1 MRYIKYIFLGLLGLC
16 LLTVALANRG
26 PVQIRLLPEDMAAL
40 IGVNWSADVPLFLV
54 IFGGILV
61 GLLIGFVWEW
71 LREHR
76 IRAEAAR
83 TRRQLTESRREIE
96 QLREAQPKGAGD
108 DVLALLDDGGRS
120 R

>member
-1 MRYIKYIFLGLLGLC
+1 MRYLKYLFLALLGLC

-26 PVQIRLLPEDMAAL
+26 PVEIQLLPGDMAGL
-40 IGVNWSADVPLFLV
+40 LGFNWSMQLPLFLI
-54 IFGGILV
+54 IFGGIV
-61 GLLIGFVWEW
+61 AGLLIGFIWEW

-83 TRRQLTESRREIE
+83 TKRRLAETRREVE
-96 QLREAQPKGAGD
+96 QLREARPKEAGD
-108 DVLALLDDGGRS
+108 DVLALLDDGGRA

>member
-1 MRYIKYIFLGLLGLC
+1 
-16 LLTVALANRG
+16 
-26 PVQIRLLPEDMAAL
+26 
-40 IGVNWSADVPLFLV
+40 V

-61 GLLIGFVWEW
+61 GLLIGFIWEW

-83 TRRQLTESRREIE
+83 TRRELTESRREVE
-96 QLREAQPKGAGD
+96 KLREARPKEAGD
-108 DVLALLDDGGRS
+108 DVLALLDDGRPA

>member
-1 MRYIKYIFLGLLGLC
+1 MRYLKFIFLGLLGLC

-26 PVQIRLLPEDMAAL
+26 PVEIRLLPDDMAGL
-40 IGVNWSADVPLFLV
+40 IGFNWSAELPLFLV
-54 IFGGILV
+54 IFGGILS

-83 TRRQLTESRREIE
+83 TRRRLAETRLEVEK
-96 QLREAQPKGAGD
+96 LREAQPRDAGD
-108 DVLALLDDGGRS
+108 DVLALLDDGGRA